1 MSDLPKAIIVDLD
14 GTLANV
20 DHRMHHVR
28 GEGRKNWKR
37 FFEEM
42 TKDEHE
48 EWCRMLTNH
57 LPVTVILLTGRPDEY
72 EHETREWLK
81 AKDVHYDCLLMRKRG
96 DFRPD
101 TVVKKKSTKR
111 KSWASTK

>member
-37 FFEEM
+37 TWPGRV
-42 TKDEHE
+42 TK
-48 EWCRMLTNH
+48 
-57 LPVTVILLTGRPDEY
+57 PPS
-72 EHETREWLK
+72 
-81 AKDVHYDCLLMRKRG
+81 
-96 DFRPD
+96 
-101 TVVKKKSTKR
+101 VKS
-111 KSWASTK
+111 SAS